1 MKMFVTALAAAIL
14 MAGCQ
19 SSSTTGTST
28 PAGKKNFKYGTGDG
42 LTMSTAVEI
51 RTHSDTDGGILIKDW
66 IRANYP
72 GYTIQFQELMEQRDH
87 AYNMITIIAPD
98 NTQKNVYFDI
108 SMYYRRIGNPN
119 FPKPPT

>member
-1 MKMFVTALAAAIL
+1 MKTLVAALAAAVL

-19 SSSTTGTST
+19 SASTTGTPT
-28 PAGKKNFKYGTGDG
+28 PPGNKNFKYGTGDG

-51 RTHSDTDGGILIKDW
+51 RTRSDTDGGILIKDW

-72 GYTIQFQELMEQRDH
+72 GYTIQYQELIEERDH
-87 AYNMITIIAPD
+87 AYNMITIISPD
-98 NTQKNVYFDI
+98 NTQKNVYFDV

-119 FPKPPT
+119 FPKPST

>member
-1 MKMFVTALAAAIL
+1 MKMLIAALAAATL
-14 MAGCQ
+14 LAGCQ
-19 SSSTTGTST
+19 GSSTTNT
-28 PAGKKNFKYGTGDG
+28 PTAPGKKNFKYGTGDG

-72 GYTIQFQELMEQRDH
+72 GYTIQFQELREERDR

-98 NTQKNVYFDI
+98 NSQKNVYFDI

-119 FPKPPT
+119 FPKPST

>member
-1 MKMFVTALAAAIL
+1 MKTLVAALAAAVL

-19 SSSTTGTST
+19 SASTSGTST
-28 PAGKKNFKYGTGDG
+28 PPGNKNFKYGTGDG

-51 RTHSDTDGGILIKDW
+51 RTRSDTDGGILIKDW

-72 GYTIQFQELMEQRDH
+72 GYTIQYQELIEERDH
-87 AYNMITIIAPD
+87 AYNMITIISPD
-98 NTQKNVYFDI
+98 NTQKNVYFDV

-119 FPKPPT
+119 FPKPST